1 MGNGV
6 LSGLGQTLGRTIR
19 ERLGLPSFLEPFP
32 VHPAQGRSRLRA
44 GSRIHAGGCIPF
56 AHAEFPGREPK

>member
-6 LSGLGQTLGRTIR
+6 LSGLGQTLGRAIR

-32 VHPAQGRSRLRA
+32 VHPAHARSRL
-44 GSRIHAGGCIPF
+44 
-56 AHAEFPGREPK
+56 